1 MESSLQD
8 HGHPEEQP
16 ARWLDRPLVPGLRID
31 RWTAIYAAV
40 MLFVAFTRLW
50 DLGTRSYCHDESIH
64 AWEAWKLSTG
74 RGYTHSPVYH
84 GPLLYHITALVFA
97 LLGDSD
103 VTGRLATSLAGI
115 AIVFAP
121 LAMRRWLGD
130 KAVLAATVLM
140 AISPVMMHRS
150 RFIRH
155 DQFTILF
162 NLVLIVACLRYL
174 DRRKPIYLYVAAAS
188 LALGFAGK
196 ETTFISYA
204 IVGTYLAGVLIIDWL
219 RTRDLRL
226 ETLVAQPAFDLVV
239 VIGTLILPFASP
251 LVIELLGHNP
261 IDYTPG
267 PMMFSLGIAL
277 VMFGIGAGI
286 GLWWNPRR
294 WAICAALFWG
304 IFIPLFTTMFTNGA
318 GIATGVVGQLGY
330 WLSQHGEARGGQPWY
345 YYLVQIGLYEFLPMM
360 LAVGGIVLYALR
372 RDAPV
377 LIEDPQEHRPVP
389 FVPLLIYWFLMSLV
403 IYSWAGEKMP
413 WLLLNIAVPMILL
426 GGWALGRLLDADWKA
441 IVSNRG
447 QWLLLL
453 IPLEIY
459 TLIRLATLTPST
471 ETTTEALSETLL
483 WLLAIVFGLGLGVVI
498 GSILAQLRGHD
509 GRRIVVLS
517 LLTLLALLTVR
528 SALTLSFVNG
538 DSAAELLVYAQGA
551 PDVGIV
557 ARELEGLSRRL
568 TGGLHL
574 KIAYDNESSWPF
586 VWYLRNYDQTTYF
599 GQAPTGPLDAD
610 IVLVGTAN
618 ESATTPFIEE
628 GYLRREHRLVWWPYQ
643 DWYMQMTLA
652 SLWEDLTTE
661 EGRSQLWDIFFF
673 RKWDK
678 SLTEWP
684 YVSRFVMYMSPEIVR
699 QLWDGGSETLMAQA
713 PAEPNPY
720 LEMWTSRVASRA
732 IGTMGSGAGQLSSPK
747 GIATDADGYLYVADS
762 QNHRIQVFSPEG
774 AFVREWGSQGM
785 AAGQFQEPWG
795 VAVASDGTVYVAD
808 TWNHRIQV
816 FDRQGTYLREWGIFG
831 ETGED
836 VSRDGVFYGPRGL
849 ALDSDDNLYIADTGN
864 KRVLKYSAQG
874 LLLEAV
880 GGPGG
885 GSGQFQEPVGL
896 AVDANGLVY
905 VADTWNQRVQ
915 VLDSDLTYLREWQ
928 IRGWKS
934 VSVQNKPYIAV
945 DEHGTVWTTDP
956 ESHRV
961 LGFVDG
967 EIAAVFGQYGSG
979 MDGLNMPTG
988 LTIAP
993 SGQLCI
999 ADSENHRVLIFEAF
1013 PLTLVDG
1020 TE

>member
-1 MESSLQD
+1 MENSLQD
-8 HGHPEEQP
+8 YGLPEEQP
-16 ARWLDRPLVPGLRID
+16 ASWLDLPLIPGLRID

-50 DLGTRSYCHDESIH
+50 DLGTRSYSHDESIH
-64 AWEAWKLSTG
+64 AWEAWKLITG

-130 KAVLAATVLM
+130 RAVLAATVLM

-162 NLVLIVACLRYL
+162 NLVLIIACLHYL
-174 DRRKPIYLYVAAAS
+174 DRRKPVYLHVAAAS

-196 ETTFISYA
+196 ETTFITYA
-204 IVGTYLAGVLIIDWL
+204 IFGSYLAGLLLFAWV

-226 ETLVAQPAFDLVV
+226 ETLIAQPAFDLVV

-261 IDYTPG
+261 VDYTAG

-286 GLWWNPRR
+286 GLWWDPRR
-294 WAICAALFWG
+294 WAICAAIFWG
-304 IFIPLFTTMFTNGA
+304 IFIPLFTTMFTNGT

-330 WLSQHGEARGGQPWY
+330 WLSQHGESRGGQPWH
-345 YYLVQIGLYEFLPMM
+345 YYLVQIGLYEFLPML
-360 LAVGGIVLYALR
+360 LALGGTVLYALKGDAKTEPE
-372 RDAPV
+372 DAPG
-377 LIEDPQEHRPVP
+377 HRPVP
-389 FVPLLIYWFLMSLV
+389 VMPLLTYWFIMSLV

-426 GGWALGRLLDADWKA
+426 AGWALGRLLDVDWKG
-441 IVSNRG
+441 VTESRG
-447 QWLLLL
+447 LWLLFL

-459 TLIRLATLTPST
+459 TLIRLGRLTPST
-471 ETTTEALSETLL
+471 ETTTQALSETLL
-483 WLLAIVFGLGLGVVI
+483 WLVAIIIGLVLGVAI
-498 GSILAQLRGHD
+498 GSILAQLRGRD

-517 LLTLLALLTVR
+517 FLSLLVLLTVR

-551 PDVGIV
+551 PDAGIV

-574 KIAYDNESSWPF
+574 KIAYDNETSWPF
-586 VWYLRNYDQTTYF
+586 VWYLRNYDKATYF

-610 IVLVGTAN
+610 VVLVGTAN

-643 DWYMQMTLA
+643 DWYMQMTPA
-652 SLWEDLTTE
+652 SLWEDLTTA
-661 EGRSQLWDIFFF
+661 EGRSQLWDIFFY

-684 YVSRFVMYMSPEIVR
+684 YVSRFVMYSSPNIVQ
-699 QLWDGGSETLMAQA
+699 QLWDGGAEALIAQA
-713 PAEPNPY
+713 PVEPNPY
-720 LEMWTSRVASRA
+720 LDKWTSRVASRA

-747 GIATDADGYLYVADS
+747 GIARDTDGFLYVADS

-785 AAGQFQEPWG
+785 APGQFQEPWG

-831 ETGED
+831 ETAED
-836 VSRDGVFYGPRGL
+836 ISRDGAFYGPRGL
-849 ALDSDDNLYIADTGN
+849 ALDADDNLYVSDTGN
-864 KRVLKYSAQG
+864 KRVLKYNAQG
-874 LLLEAV
+874 FLLEAA
-880 GGPGG
+880 G
-885 GSGQFQEPVGL
+885 GSGSGPGQFQEPVGL
-896 AVDANGLVY
+896 AVDADGLVY
-905 VADTWNQRVQ
+905 VADTWNRRIQ
-915 VLDSDLTYLREWQ
+915 VLDSELTYVREWRV
-928 IRGWKS
+928 RGWNS
-934 VSVQNKPYIAV
+934 VSVLNKPYIAV
-945 DEHGTVWTTDP
+945 DEQGTVWATDP

-967 EIAAVFGQYGSG
+967 EIVAVFGQYGSG
-979 MDGLNMPTG
+979 MDGLNMPAG
-988 LTIAP
+988 LTIA
-993 SGQLCI
+993 SDGQLYV
-999 ADSENHRVLIFEAF
+999 ADSENHRVLAFEVL
-1013 PLTLVDG
+1013 PLNLANP

>member
-1 MESSLQD
+1 MESSLQE
-8 HGHPEEQP
+8 HGLPEEQP
-16 ARWLDRPLVPGLRID
+16 ASWLDRPLIPGLRIN
-31 RWTAIYAAV
+31 RWTAIYAVV
-40 MLFVAFTRLW
+40 MLFVVFTRLW
-50 DLGTRSYCHDESIH
+50 DLGTRSYSHDESIH
-64 AWEAWKLSTG
+64 AWEAWKLATG

-84 GPLLYHITALVFA
+84 GPFLYHITALVFV

-162 NLVLIVACLRYL
+162 NLILIIACLRYL
-174 DRRKPIYLYVAAAS
+174 ERRKPIYLYVAAAS

-196 ETTFISYA
+196 ETTFIAYA
-204 IVGTYLAGVLIIDWL
+204 IFGTYLAGLLLVDWI

-226 ETLVAQPAFDLVV
+226 ETLVAQPSFDLVV

-251 LVIELLGHNP
+251 LVIVLLGHDP
-261 IDYTPG
+261 IDYTAG

-294 WAICAALFWG
+294 WGICAAVFWG
-304 IFIPLFTTMFTNGA
+304 IFIPLFTTMFTNGM

-330 WLSQHGEARGGQPWY
+330 WLSQHSETRGEQPWY
-345 YYLVQIGLYEFLPMM
+345 YYLVLISVYEFLPML
-360 LAVGGIVLYALR
+360 LALGGIALFALK
-372 RDAPV
+372 RDARA
-377 LIEDPQEHRPVP
+377 LIEDAQGRRPVP
-389 FVPLLIYWFLMSLV
+389 FVPLLIYWFVVSLV

-413 WLLLNIAVPMILL
+413 WLLLHVAVPMTLL
-426 GGWALGRLLDADWKA
+426 GGWTLGRVLDVDWKDA
-441 IVSNRG
+441 TESRG
-447 QWLLLL
+447 LWLLAL

-459 TLIRLATLTPST
+459 TLFRLATLTPST

-483 WLLAIVFGLGLGVVI
+483 WLVTIVIGLVLGIAI
-498 GSILAQLRGHD
+498 GSILARLGRHD
-509 GRRIVVLS
+509 GRRIVVLA
-517 LLTLLALLTVR
+517 LLSLLALLTVR

-557 ARELEGLSRRL
+557 ARELEELSRRL

-574 KIAYDNESSWPF
+574 KIAYDNEASWPF
-586 VWYLRNYDQTTYF
+586 VWYLRNYDQATYF
-599 GQAPTGPLDAD
+599 GQAPAGPLDAD
-610 IVLVGTAN
+610 VVLVGTAN
-618 ESATTPFIEE
+618 ESATIPFIEE
-628 GYLRREHRLVWWPYQ
+628 GYLRREHRLIWWPYEE
-643 DWYMQMTLA
+643 WYKEMTLA
-652 SLWEDLTTE
+652 SLWEDLTTA
-661 EGRSQLWDIFFF
+661 EGRSQLWDIFFY

-678 SLTEWP
+678 PLTDWP
-684 YVSRFVMYMSPEIVR
+684 HVARFVMYTSPEIVQ
-699 QLWDGGSETLMAQA
+699 QLWDGGPETLIAQV

-720 LEMWTSRVASRA
+720 LEKWTSRVASRA
-732 IGTMGSGAGQLSSPK
+732 IGTMGSGAGQLRSPK
-747 GIATDADGYLYVADS
+747 GIATDKDGFLYVADS
-762 QNHRIQVFSPEG
+762 QNHRVQVFSPEG
-774 AFVREWGSQGM
+774 IFVREWGSQGM
-785 AAGQFQEPWG
+785 APGQFQEPWG

-816 FDRQGTYLREWGIFG
+816 FDRQGTYLREWGVFG

-836 VSRDGVFYGPRGL
+836 VSRDGAFYGPRGL
-849 ALDSDDNLYIADTGN
+849 ALDADGNLYVTDTGN
-864 KRVLKYSAQG
+864 KRVLKYSPQG
-874 LLLEAV
+874 VLLGAV
-880 GGPGG
+880 GGA
-885 GSGQFQEPVGL
+885 GSGPGQFQEPVGVT
-896 AVDANGLVY
+896 VDAAGLVY
-905 VADTWNQRVQ
+905 VADTWNHRVQ
-915 VLDSDLTYLREWQ
+915 VLDSNLVYLREWQ
-928 IRGWKS
+928 VRGWNS
-934 VSVQNKPYIAV
+934 VSVLNKPYIAV
-945 DEHGTVWTTDP
+945 DKQGTVWTTDP

-967 EIAAVFGQYGSG
+967 EIAAVFGQYGNG
-979 MDGLNMPTG
+979 MDGLHMPTG
-988 LTIAP
+988 VTVG
-993 SGQLCI
+993 SNGQLYI
-999 ADSENHRVLIFEAF
+999 ADSENHRVLSFESM
-1013 PLTLVDG
+1013 PLNPADG